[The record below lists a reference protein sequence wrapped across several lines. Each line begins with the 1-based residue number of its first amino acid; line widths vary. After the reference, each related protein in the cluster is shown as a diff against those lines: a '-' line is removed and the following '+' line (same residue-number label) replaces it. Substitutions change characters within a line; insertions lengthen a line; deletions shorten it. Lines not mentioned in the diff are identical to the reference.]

1 MGELNC
7 PMIPKRDV
15 QIDQD
20 ITHGQLISTLT
31 QAFCHSLIHL
41 NLPGLMVAAIDTGQ
55 FNK

>member
-7 PMIPKRDV
+7 PMVPKRDV

-20 ITHGQLISTLT
+20 ITHAQLISALT
-31 QAFCHSLIHL
+31 QAFCHSLIYL
-41 NLPGLMVAAIDTGQ
+41 CLLGLVVAGVDTGQ